1 MWCTMR
7 LALVGCTA
15 MCFASGAKESGRSHR
30 SFDQGHADEATVQVI
45 DPKDMEATANDVKEL
60 QVGAAMV
67 ELGEM
72 HSASSPRSHFSDK
85 PSFLTSPG
93 CTHFC
98 FSNECINA
106 NAVACQR
113 CCNSVGEQVSCW
125 YSCDPLPY
133 TLPPEPTPMPRT
145 AGFQPLWLL
154 MFAASCCL
162 VPFLAFRSYLN
173 PRRLDV
179 PSAVQQQTSREV
191 PLRHAEQWLQTE
203 SSPQV
208 DPRQAFHFQVQLR
221 PLAPSAPHAPVATV
235 EDHHAAAS
243 SSNPCCVICMAAPA
257 EFACVPC
264 GHMCGCQLC
273 LSEVRQCPICRQD
286 FEQTVKVFAS
296 VV

>member
-1 MWCTMR
+1 MWRTIR
-7 LALVGCTA
+7 LALVGFTA
-15 MCFASGAKESGRSHR
+15 MCFAAGAKESGRSHR
-30 SFDQGHADEATVQVI
+30 SFDQVHADEATVQVI
-45 DPKDMEATANDVKEL
+45 DPEDMEATVLKSLSEIHF
-60 QVGAAMV
+60 AAKS
-67 ELGEM
+67 LCTDFCNPACFCK
-72 HSASSPRSHFSDK
+72 SYQDCISYRYTCSDCSMCRG
-85 PSFLTSPG
+85 PP
-93 CTHFC
+93 
-98 FSNECINA
+98 
-106 NAVACQR
+106 
-113 CCNSVGEQVSCW
+113 
-125 YSCDPLPY
+125 PLP
-133 TLPPEPTPMPRT
+133 PVPTPMPRT
-145 AGFQPLWLL
+145 SSAD
-154 MFAASCCL
+154 ASADADPDDADPPGAWELALVYLICCL
-162 VPFLAFRSYLN
+162 VFLLCCYLN
-173 PRRLDV
+173 RPGPDV
-179 PSAVQQQTSREV
+179 PPAVQQQTARAV
-191 PLRHAEQWLQTE
+191 PLVHAEQRLQPE